1 MKTTRETICKDPL
14 HRRNGSPG
22 NHALGDPNEVLDI
35 IDGVQRRIG
44 QDLHDSVQQELVGL
58 SMISQTL
65 LNQLQHKTA
74 SSAEESLGSCCELAR
89 KLVEGF
95 TRAHQELQSIS
106 QGLVPTNGASDRLV
120 DSLRSLAD
128 RTDGLHGVCC
138 SFQCNIESEP
148 SDPIV
153 SLHLYRIS
161 QEAICN
167 ALKHSGASH
176 IRIALDCRMGKTI
189 LRVADN
195 GKGFSGDLALGGLGF
210 QSMQYRAMLIGA
222 TLDISTIPT
231 GGTLVSCMIQESSR

>member
-1 MKTTRETICKDPL
+1 MKTTKETICKDQV
-14 HRRNGSPG
+14 HHRNG
-22 NHALGDPNEVLDI
+22 ALRNQPLEDPEEVLDI

-65 LNQLQHKTA
+65 LNQLQRKTA
-74 SSAEESLGSCCELAR
+74 SSAEHSLGACCELAR

-95 TRAHQELQSIS
+95 TRAHEELQSIS
-106 QGLVPTNGASDRLV
+106 RGLVPSNGASERLV

-138 SFQCNIESEP
+138 SFQCNQEPVP
-148 SDPIV
+148 SDPKV

-176 IRIALDCRMGKTI
+176 IRMALDCRMGRTV
-189 LRVADN
+189 LHVADN

-222 TLDISTIPT
+222 TLEISTIPT